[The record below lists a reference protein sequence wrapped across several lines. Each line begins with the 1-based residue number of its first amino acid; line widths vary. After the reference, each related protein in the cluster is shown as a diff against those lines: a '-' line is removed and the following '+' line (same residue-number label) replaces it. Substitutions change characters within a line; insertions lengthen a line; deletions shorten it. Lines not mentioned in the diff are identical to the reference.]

1 MALFNL
7 LICIIYIMNIGLNNL
22 YNIGTNYSVKLNDK
36 EVLVYEEDS
45 LRKPESKEEKKL
57 REQEEKKAAGKS
69 NSTEELS
76 QDEKRLV
83 TDLQSRDSEVRAHEA
98 AHQSGGAST
107 GGASYTY
114 QKGPDGRMYAIG
126 GEVSISFSSG
136 STPQETIANAQ
147 AVIASALAP
156 ADPSGQD
163 MAVASSAMV
172 MMMKAQQQ
180 VAQEAQ
186 EKVLGKETYKNEA
199 DKGDE
204 SKGIKT
210 QDEPKDIYA

>member
-1 MALFNL
+1 MD
-7 LICIIYIMNIGLNNL
+7 IGLNTL
-22 YNIGTNYSVKLNDK
+22 YDIGSNYSVKLNDK
-36 EVLVYEEDS
+36 ERLVYEDDP
-45 LRKPESKEEKKL
+45 LRKQKTPQEKKLQKEEKKK
-57 REQEEKKAAGKS
+57 EVKKSS
-69 NSTEELS
+69 NELS

-83 TDLQSRDSEVRAHEA
+83 LDLQSRDAEVHAHES

-107 GGASYTY
+107 GAATYTY
-114 QKGPDGRMYAIG
+114 QQGPDGKMYAIG
-126 GEVSISFSSG
+126 GEVSVSFQSG

-180 VAQEAQ
+180 LSRETQEA
-186 EKVLGKETYKNEA
+186 VLGKETYKNEA
-199 DKGDE
+199 DK
-204 SKGIKT
+204 SNNT
-210 QDEPKDIYA
+210 QTGVTELDIPA

>member
-1 MALFNL
+1 M
-7 LICIIYIMNIGLNNL
+7 YIMDIGLSTL
-22 YNIGTNYSVKLNDK
+22 YDIGSNYSIKLNDK
-36 EVLVYEEDS
+36 ERLVYEDDP
-45 LRKPESKEEKKL
+45 LRKEKTPQEKKL
-57 REQEEKKAAGKS
+57 EKEEEKKAVEKS
-69 NSTEELS
+69 KSTDELS

-83 TDLQSRDSEVRAHEA
+83 TDLQSRDAEVKAHES

-107 GGASYTY
+107 GAATYTY
-114 QKGPDGRMYAIG
+114 QQGPDGKMYAIG
-126 GEVSISFSSG
+126 GEVSVSFQTG

-180 VAQEAQ
+180 LSREAQEA
-186 EKVLGKETYKNEA
+186 VIGKETYKNEA
-199 DKGDE
+199 DKSNNTSQPTADL
-204 SKGIKT
+204 
-210 QDEPKDIYA
+210 DIPA